1 LLVGFV
7 GQRGRE
13 DSGVGIAGKG
23 MTSALALAIY
33 GQRGD
38 GFVECENLKIQI
50 ANLLEGLF
58 VAFFLF
64 FS

>member
-1 LLVGFV
+1 
-7 GQRGRE
+7 
-13 DSGVGIAGKG
+13 

-50 ANLLEGLF
+50 ASLLEAGTEAARGAEGAPAPLLP
-58 VAFFLF
+58 A
-64 FS
+64 